1 MRARTL
7 GLAIAC
13 VVVGCSSG
21 DPESLGNLSDAER
34 GELPVLDH
42 QGVKEQIAQHQGR
55 IVVLAGWSANQEG
68 HEAFYK
74 GLGGLV
80 TGDAEAGPV
89 VIAMNL
95 DGAVA
100 VRGKVLPLIRAVQ
113 PAFANCVFDGDQMML
128 TAAVDPDWAGLLPA
142 VWLYDGKGKVAASF
156 YGTDALDRARAKLA
170 EMAEMAK

>member
-1 MRARTL
+1 MHARTL

-13 VVVGCSSG
+13 VVLAGCSSG
-21 DPESLGNLSDAER
+21 DPESLDNLSDAER

-42 QGVKEQIAQHQGR
+42 QGVKEQIAQHKGR
-55 IVVLAGWSANQEG
+55 IVALAAWSANREG

-74 GLGGLV
+74 GLGGLAA
-80 TGDAEAGPV
+80 GDAEAGPV

-100 VRGKVLPLIRAVQ
+100 VRDKVLPLIREVQ

-128 TAAVDPDWAGLLPA
+128 TAVVDPEWAGLLPA
-142 VWLYDGKGKVAASF
+142 VWLYDGEGKVAASF
-156 YGTDALDRARAKLA
+156 YGANALDRARAKLA
-170 EMAEMAK
+170 EMAK